1 MFGNLRA
8 IDGFFYM
15 EKEVLGFISVV
26 KMILEFWGLCY
37 VEDEGVYPSS
47 FVSFV

>member
-1 MFGNLRA
+1 
-8 IDGFFYM
+8 M
-15 EKEVLGFISVV
+15 EQYLLGFIFVV